1 MNHYFELFIGV
12 LLAAIGG
19 ELFVKGSV
27 GLARWARIP
36 AGIIGATVAAFAT
49 SSPELTVAIT
59 SARSGI
65 PEISLGDALGSNVV
79 NVGLILAILVMFG
92 EIKTPGKIL
101 SRDFR
106 MAAIQPILTAVLA
119 LDGQL
124 SAIDACIL
132 LLMFLVWLISLIIE
146 ARRERNAAVQI
157 LGTRDGGKALL
168 FSVLGLMLLIA
179 AGKFIVAGAKE
190 LALAWGMSDFVVG
203 AVVVAIGTSVP
214 ELATAV
220 ISRLRGHD
228 EIGLGT
234 ILGSNIFNGLFIVA
248 VAALICP
255 IQTNSYAVAV
265 GLAFGL
271 LVVLSSYPSRQGL
284 IERRRGPL
292 LLALYTAYVA
302 TTLWG

>member
-1 MNHYFELFIGV
+1 
-12 LLAAIGG
+12 
-19 ELFVKGSV
+19 
-27 GLARWARIP
+27 
-36 AGIIGATVAAFAT
+36 
-49 SSPELTVAIT
+49 
-59 SARSGI
+59 
-65 PEISLGDALGSNVV
+65 
-79 NVGLILAILVMFG
+79 
-92 EIKTPGKIL
+92 
-101 SRDFR
+101 
-106 MAAIQPILTAVLA
+106 
-119 LDGQL
+119 
-124 SAIDACIL
+124 
-132 LLMFLVWLISLIIE
+132 MFLVWLISLTIE
-146 ARRERNAAVQI
+146 ARRERNAAAQI

-168 FSVLGLMLLIA
+168 FSVLGLILLIG
-179 AGKFIVAGAKE
+179 AGSFIVAGAKE

-255 IQTNSYAVAV
+255 IKTNSYAVAV

-271 LVVLSSYPSRQGL
+271 LVVLSSYPGRQGL